1 MQENTMYFDEVQDAT
16 DIAGRAKELVGI
28 IFILV

>member
-16 DIAGRAKELVGI
+16 DIDGRAKELVCI